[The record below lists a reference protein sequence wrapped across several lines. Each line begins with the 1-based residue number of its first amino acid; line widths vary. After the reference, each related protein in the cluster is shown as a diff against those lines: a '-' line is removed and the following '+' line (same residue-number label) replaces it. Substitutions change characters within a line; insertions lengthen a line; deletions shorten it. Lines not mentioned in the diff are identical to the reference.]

1 MYHGWKDIRMCV
13 ELTMLWS
20 GCKNWMMS
28 RRKGKLY
35 NIVNCELY
43 LILSWHPLSAKVG
56 NHFADK
62 RRSLG
67 RYCSLAD

>member
-1 MYHGWKDIRMCV
+1 MDDTITLVWSDFNYDNIFMV
-13 ELTMLWS
+13 ELRMLWS

-43 LILSWHPLSAKVG
+43 FIL
-56 NHFADK
+56 
-62 RRSLG
+62 
-67 RYCSLAD
+67 